1 MVSNVLSGG
10 PSGPTPADPSRPR
23 SARSSGA
30 SRSLSEAVLAIER
43 TMRASEVPF
52 ASMRGAGGLEMA
64 FAGAGT
70 IQRPNGDAALS
81 LLDAPIERLE
91 GHMAICC
98 HRVPSERVAPSR
110 LRAFLDGSQKTLLV
124 WRIGLVPIV
133 ATVAAAA
140 ILRRDERGN
149 PSVMPGTLRLR
160 HAWLIPRRTGNRD
173 LANLLDALD
182 ARGMD
187 VIDPLAYLDD
197 DDAYAAVANQ
207 YGKMIEAAY
216 VAARGVREEV
226 ESGLLDAW
234 GERASGAP
242 DGDWLVVD
250 GRLRL
255 DVPNAI
261 GLVKDVTSQH
271 LVGQEAVDVFEL
283 APGHRTSAYRPRDN
297 RRSVR
302 EDDLAAPTA
311 TDDHRPTLWY
321 LRLRDHQGQD
331 ARHALVRVE
340 APSVVTGTAEIDR
353 LSAWVMAERA
363 PRATADARWDT
374 LLYPIHYLE
383 LILKR
388 HIASSLV
395 GWPGGQ

>member
-1 MVSNVLSGG
+1 MVSNVSPGGVSG
-10 PSGPTPADPSRPR
+10 STPTGNSLPRAARPKP
-23 SARSSGA
+23 A
-30 SRSLSEAVLAIER
+30 SRSLSDAVIAIER
-43 TMRASEVPF
+43 TMRAAEVPF

-70 IQRPNGDAALS
+70 VRRPDGDAAMA

-91 GHMAICC
+91 GHLAICC
-98 HRVPSERVAPSR
+98 HRVPTVGVAPSR

-133 ATVAAAA
+133 VTVAAAA
-140 ILRRDERGN
+140 ILHRDERGN
-149 PSVMPGTLRLR
+149 PSVMPTTLKLR
-160 HAWLIPRRTGNRD
+160 HAWLIPRRTGD
-173 LANLLDALD
+173 PELARLLATLDAQ
-182 ARGMD
+182 GMD
-187 VIDPLAYLDD
+187 VIDPLAYLD

-207 YGKMIEAAY
+207 YGKMVEAAY
-216 VAARGVREEV
+216 VAARGVREDV
-226 ESGLLDAW
+226 ESGLLDWW
-234 GERASGAP
+234 GKRASGAP
-242 DGDWLVVD
+242 DGDWMVVD

-255 DVPNAI
+255 DVPNAV

-283 APGHRTSAYRPRDN
+283 APGHRTSAYRPKDN
-297 RRSVR
+297 RRSVP

-311 TDDHRPTLWY
+311 TDHHRPTLWY

-340 APSVVTGTAEIDR
+340 APSAVTGTAEIDR